1 MALKVLAPGT
11 PGTETSARLVT
22 HVTLTDTHPPA
33 TKFEVSTLICGAVQ
47 VSPAPLSDDCA
58 AALAWVWASEAS
70 GCDDRGL
77 HAGAGGG
84 LDVALGRIDPSEGD
98 HEDDDD
104 QEDGGDD
111 DQLGDGRALLAVRP
125 APSARRRSATGPIF
139 LDRGVARGRDAEME
153 PRDDAPGP
161 ARSR

>member
-1 MALKVLAPGT
+1 MWAEDVALKVLAPGA

-47 VSPAPLSDDCA
+47 VRPAPLSDESRGGA
-58 AALAWVWASEAS
+58 RL
-70 GCDDRGL
+70 GLGIRGIGRDDRSL

-84 LDVALGRIDPSEGD
+84 LDVALGRIDSSEGD
-98 HEDDDD
+98 HEDDND

-111 DQLGDGRALLAVRP
+111 DQLGDGRAVLAVRP
-125 APSARRRSATGPIF
+125 VPSARYRFSHWADI
-139 LDRGVARGRDAEME
+139 
-153 PRDDAPGP
+153 PG
-161 ARSR
+161 